1 MKMKIESRRIG
12 KKIGY
17 RCKLRT
23 MHVHERRTYVAIEQ
37 EASVCKNHDSDCRK
51 PVIAGPISS
60 RLHVFEEWGGG
71 GRERC
76 MKAAGE
82 ACSYAYKRE
91 PRVSNKREN
100 TGESNVV

>member
-1 MKMKIESRRIG
+1 MKIESRRIG

-60 RLHVFEEWGGG
+60 RLHVFEEWRGG
-71 GRERC
+71 GREG
-76 MKAAGE
+76 AL
-82 ACSYAYKRE
+82 Y
-91 PRVSNKREN
+91 
-100 TGESNVV
+100 ESSGRSLLVCI